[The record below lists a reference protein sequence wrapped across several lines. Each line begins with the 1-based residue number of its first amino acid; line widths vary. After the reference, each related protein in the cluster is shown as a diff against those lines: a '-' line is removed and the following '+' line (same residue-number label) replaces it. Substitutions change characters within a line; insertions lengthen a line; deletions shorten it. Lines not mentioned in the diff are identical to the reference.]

1 MVDTTALIGNVSLV
15 DLVLFILL
23 FWFTVFIAKTLSLL
37 VKNFLRKKTKGSSYK
52 IIAKI
57 INYTLIFSSTYFGLQ
72 YILGFDFTALIASF
86 GIIGIA
92 IAFSAQEV
100 AKNLIGGI
108 FIFGGG
114 IIKLGD
120 WIIAPGF
127 PTTGLSQVK
136 DISLTK
142 TTLREDNGSLL
153 IIPNS
158 SFINNKIIKYPEGD
172 FFKIPFEIKISKN
185 NDLKKVEKI
194 IFDICNKNEKV
205 LPNIPTKEK
214 YGLKKILKTYSEEN
228 EGLMRFLRKKI
239 DIKRFEPFIFVN
251 NISENII
258 TLGVWIWV
266 WEITKKENI
275 ISNIM
280 EELLEEFSKN
290 KVKLV

>member
-228 EGLMRFLRKKI
+228 EGLMRFLRKKF